1 VKQVL
6 YGCLDDRVLVAG
18 ATTVAELLE
27 MPMDFDAVI
36 LDVLLADG
44 SSPATNV
51 ARLRSSHAEVLLFT
65 ALEPGDP
72 SRDDDVNAAMEA
84 GARALIFKG
93 DADREL
99 LDALKEVLAGSH
111 YFNLA
116 WSRALGRVRSDMSL
130 LTSREKEVYLKHRAG
145 LSQQEIAD
153 LFCLSRETVKS
164 HFKSINAK
172 LNGRP

>member
-1 VKQVL
+1 M
-6 YGCLDDRVLVAG
+6 A
-18 ATTVAELLE
+18 
-27 MPMDFDAVI
+27 MPIAFDAVV

-44 SSPATNV
+44 SRPADNV
-51 ARLRSSHAEVLLFT
+51 ARLRSSGAEVLLFT
-65 ALEPGDP
+65 SLEPGDP
-72 SRDDDVNAAMEA
+72 SRDDDVYAAMEV
-84 GARALIFKG
+84 GAKALIFKG

-99 LDALKEVLAGSH
+99 LEGLKEVLGGAQ

-116 WSRALGRVRSDMSL
+116 WSRALSRVRSDMSM
-130 LTSREKEVYLKHRAG
+130 LTAREKEVYLRHRAG

-164 HFKSINAK
+164 HFKNINAK